1 MLENVLVKVAQHRIN
16 GLVSVE
22 STATGQ
28 FEK

>member
-1 MLENVLVKVAQHRIN
+1 MLENVLVKVVQHRIYW
-16 GLVSVE
+16 LVSVE